1 MGRYIGRVAITFLI
15 CMFLSGVPVR
25 SQKVIKVIK
34 DKVDRAGKSYDEP
47 LPVFKGLE
55 RAWGRGDA
63 EKISRLIG
71 GNKIFLDVRGIG
83 RKGGYFSRS
92 QARFLFKRMFETA
105 TPRKFKFTKYHNLD
119 KPGRRVHGVARR
131 SYKNVRN
138 GRLFQDTVYV
148 TLCREGRGW
157 VVSEIK
163 TTR

>member
-1 MGRYIGRVAITFLI
+1 MGRFIGRVAISFLI
-15 CMFLSGVPVR
+15 CMALSGVSVR
-25 SQKVIKVIK
+25 AQEVTK
-34 DKVDRAGKSYDEP
+34 DKVGRVDRSYNEP

-55 RAWGRGDA
+55 RAWGQGDA
-63 EKISRLIG
+63 EKISRLLG
-71 GNKIFLDVRGIG
+71 GNKILLDMKGIG

-92 QARFLFKRMFETA
+92 QARFLFKRMFKTA
-105 TPRKFKFTKYHNLD
+105 APKKFKFTKYHNLD
-119 KPGRRVHGVARR
+119 KPGRRVYGVARR
-131 SYKNVRN
+131 SYKNVRS